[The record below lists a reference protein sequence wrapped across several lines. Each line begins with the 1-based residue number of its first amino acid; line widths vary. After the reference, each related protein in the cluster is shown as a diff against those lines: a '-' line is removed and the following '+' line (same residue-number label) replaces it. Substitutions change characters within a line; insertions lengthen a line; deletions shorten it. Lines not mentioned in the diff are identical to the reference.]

1 MNILKKWIIG
11 IVDKQIGIAL
21 SGEVDKLT
29 SDKIQNASSS
39 GRATLADVE
48 VLECPYP
55 TYALLREQAPVFQD
69 PLTGIF
75 VVTRYEDQRRIALDY
90 DNFSNFRPSNDHAN
104 LTGNARKAYER
115 FLEKGWVPG
124 ESLAARDDPEHK
136 QMRSIFDQAFRP
148 KRINALD
155 PEVEALAYRLMDDI
169 IDDGKCD
176 FVAQYAVPLPL
187 IIICKQMGADLD
199 DVWQIKEWT
208 DAWIK
213 GVGFGLTE
221 AEVLK
226 YTDLE
231 IQAQHYFQPIF
242 QKLRK
247 HPDGS
252 LLSDLVNTEVPG
264 WGRTLT
270 DNELHAEMMQDTF
283 VGGSE
288 TTTNAMSAGIMLLD
302 KDRDTWHKL
311 RADPERYLKT
321 FCDEVVRLETP
332 TQGMTRTAK
341 HDYELHG
348 VKIPKGAQ
356 VDLRYASGN
365 RDPSQFDNPD
375 EIDLERKNAGSHL
388 GFSTGTHYCLG
399 APLARRELYWGFK
412 AFMDAVDDFWLAPG
426 KNNFRHLPNYSL
438 RILKELH
445 IEFTPRRAG

>member
-1 MNILKKWIIG
+1 MTEKPINRMTDP
-11 IVDKQIGIAL
+11 VCPRDL
-21 SGEVDKLT
+21 SEV
-29 SDKIQNASSS
+29 
-39 GRATLADVE
+39 TLANIE

-55 TYALLREQAPVFQD
+55 TYALLREEAPVFQD
-69 PLTGIF
+69 PLTGVF
-75 VVTRYEDQRRIALDY
+75 VITRYADQRKVALDY

-104 LTGNARKAYER
+104 LTGNARIAYER

-148 KRINALD
+148 KRIEALD
-155 PEVEALAYRLMDDI
+155 PEVEALAYQLVDAF
-169 IDDGKCD
+169 IDDGYCD
-176 FVAQYAVPLPL
+176 VVAQYAVPLPL
-187 IIICKQMGADLD
+187 FIICKQMGANED
-199 DVWQIKEWT
+199 DVWQIKKWT

-213 GVGFGLTE
+213 GLSVGLSE
-221 AEVLK
+221 EEVLY

-231 IQAQHYFQPIF
+231 IEAQHYFQPIF
-242 QKLRK
+242 EALRK
-247 HPDGS
+247 NPDGS
-252 LLSDLVNTEVPG
+252 LLSDLVNLEVPG

-288 TTTNAMSAGIMLLD
+288 TTTNAISAGIMLLAED
-302 KDRDTWHKL
+302 PDTWQKL
-311 RADPERYLKT
+311 RGDPERYLRT

-332 TQGMTRTAK
+332 TQGMMRTAK

-348 VKIPKGAQ
+348 IKIPKGAL

-365 RDPSQFDNPD
+365 RDAEQFEHP
-375 EIDLERKNAGSHL
+375 ERIDLERKNAGAHL

-399 APLARRELYWGFK
+399 APLARRELYWAFK
-412 AFMDAVDDFWLAPG
+412 AFIDRIESFRLVPG
-426 KNNFRHLPNYSL
+426 KNDLRHLPNYSL

-445 IEFTPRRAG
+445 IEFVRL